1 MNETPLSFGICGSG
15 TAGLIS
21 SIMLRSA
28 FPQAKIT
35 IISSSEVGI
44 VGVGEGSTEHWRTMM
59 TRCDIPLLEMMA
71 ETKATHKYGIRFEN
85 WSTAFPDYIHS
96 VSGDEEVFMWRIYAV
111 YSKLIADGKLLT
123 NNTGSVGLFTDKIS
137 KKHMHNATNQ
147 YHFDTFKLN
156 EYFRNVAAR
165 RRIGFIEGF
174 IEKVNLN
181 PEQGHIESVELKS
194 GKTVSADFWIDAT
207 GFQRILS
214 KALGNT
220 EWESFS
226 KYLLADSAFAFP
238 TEKDES
244 GKIRTYTRARALS
257 SGWMWEIPTQ
267 ERRGNGYVYSS
278 AFLSQEDALKEAS
291 QTLGIDISP
300 ARTFKFDPGHLKT
313 PWVKNCLT
321 VGLAGSFVEPLE
333 ATSIGSTILQMD
345 QIMPFLGSYKHGHS
359 ASQKLINKNFNIMMD
374 NILIMIRLHYMSDRR
389 DTEFWR
395 ATAEM
400 PVNDSLQE
408 LLDLWQETTLPRDHI
423 SSNHGEMFQ
432 LAHLLHVA
440 QGQNVINT
448 EPIGRMFQN
457 FGTIE
462 GALKEISNV
471 RNTRL
476 TEELVDHAEA
486 LNEIYN

>member
-1 MNETPLSFGICGSG
+1 
-15 TAGLIS
+15 
-21 SIMLRSA
+21 
-28 FPQAKIT
+28 
-35 IISSSEVGI
+35 
-44 VGVGEGSTEHWRTMM
+44 
-59 TRCDIPLLEMMA
+59 
-71 ETKATHKYGIRFEN
+71 
-85 WSTAFPDYIHS
+85 
-96 VSGDEEVFMWRIYAV
+96 
-111 YSKLIADGKLLT
+111 
-123 NNTGSVGLFTDKIS
+123 
-137 KKHMHNATNQ
+137 
-147 YHFDTFKLN
+147 
-156 EYFRNVAAR
+156 
-165 RRIGFIEGF
+165 
-174 IEKVNLN
+174 
-181 PEQGHIESVELKS
+181 
-194 GKTVSADFWIDAT
+194 
-207 GFQRILS
+207 
-214 KALGNT
+214 
-220 EWESFS
+220 
-226 KYLLADSAFAFP
+226 
-238 TEKDES
+238 
-244 GKIRTYTRARALS
+244 
-257 SGWMWEIPTQ
+257 MWEIPTQ

-321 VGLAGSFVEPLE
+321 VGLASSFVEPLE

-389 DTEFWR
+389 DTDFWR

-440 QGQNVINT
+440 QGQNVIST

-457 FGTIE
+457 FGTIDW
-462 GALKEISNV
+462 ALKEISNV